1 MSTVSA
7 LSQDY
12 KINMKTTLTRK
23 GGHMSFIWRLKRM
36 VSNILFP
43 WKRGQRAL
51 WYEHRQIEKK
61 MRTISHHL
69 NELTLSIENANAGSG
84 TVKRK
89 RGRPR
94 KK

>member
-1 MSTVSA
+1 MS
-7 LSQDY
+7 L
-12 KINMKTTLTRK
+12 
-23 GGHMSFIWRLKRM
+23 IWRLKRM

-61 MRTISHHL
+61 MRTFQYHL
-69 NELTLSIENANAGSG
+69 NEVQLSIENVNAGSG